1 MVTRMTKDLRW
12 ASFLVNIY
20 NKNYSQGYRD
30 DSLQHD
36 DYKKG
41 IHISIP
47 ERSKIVMDSN
57 FEYDGHKMK
66 AIHVQRCVHFN
77 DHLYVFAKEQE

>member
-1 MVTRMTKDLRW
+1 
-12 ASFLVNIY
+12 
-20 NKNYSQGYRD
+20 
-30 DSLQHD
+30 
-36 DYKKG
+36 
-41 IHISIP
+41 
-47 ERSKIVMDSN
+47 MDSN

>member
-1 MVTRMTKDLRW
+1 MVESRW
-12 ASFLVNIY
+12 ATFLVFND
-20 NKNYSQGYRD
+20 NNDKKSQSAEGYRD

-47 ERSKIVMDSN
+47 EYLNITLDCK
-57 FEYDGHKMK
+57 FEYGAHKMK
-66 AIHVQRCVHFN
+66 AYHVQKCHHFKDN
-77 DHLYVFAKEQE
+77 SYVFAKEEL

>member
-1 MVTRMTKDLRW
+1 MVEPRW
-12 ASFLVNIY
+12 APFLVWKDR
-20 NKNYSQGYRD
+20 KNYAEGFRD

-47 ERSKIVMDSN
+47 DRLSITQDSE
-57 FEYDGHKMK
+57 FEYGTAKMK
-66 AIHVQRCVHFN
+66 AIHVQRCPHFQ
-77 DHLYVFAKEQE
+77 DHLYVFAKEL